1 MSIISKEQH
10 SLQRWSHVCCK
21 KILKLNCSPLQFK
34 MSEVEVCHLWAPS
47 KPALQESISSLT
59 STALH
64 DKGGPQWRRLEN
76 EVRTVSAREDTVT
89 LLTSS
94 GKQGGCVKTDLRT
107 PGLGGILWSQVVSC
121 QNKLIFFSCELRII
135 SRQIHANW
143 TLSAS
148 ARCGR
153 CTHCL
158 FVADLKLTG
167 V

>member
-10 SLQRWSHVCCK
+10 SLRRWSHVCCK

-47 KPALQESISSLT
+47 EPALQESISSLT
-59 STALH
+59 STVLH
-64 DKGGPQWRRLEN
+64 DKGGPHWRRLEN

-121 QNKLIFFSCELRII
+121 QNKLIFFFHVNSG
-135 SRQIHANW
+135 SFQDKSMP
-143 TLSAS
+143 T
-148 ARCGR
+148 G
-153 CTHCL
+153 HCQL
-158 FVADLKLTG
+158 PRGVADAPTVFL
-167 V
+167 